1 MSNFFM
7 LITGV
12 SEENGMVVVS
22 GTIERGQIAT
32 GDKVES
38 LGLKKRFSCIVS
50 RIKKSGNDT
59 AEACQG
65 DAVELFLQKIALE
78 DVMIGDAL
86 VISGGV
92 VAVVEDVFEI
102 GGKGTVAIVTSS
114 NAIFCK
120 NNSTASP

>member
-59 AEACQG
+59 S
-65 DAVELFLQKIALE
+65 F
-78 DVMIGDAL
+78 
-86 VISGGV
+86 
-92 VAVVEDVFEI
+92 
-102 GGKGTVAIVTSS
+102 
-114 NAIFCK
+114 
-120 NNSTASP
+120 P